1 MATFCMIKLE
11 FPVFLVDN
19 SIGNPEAAENTIA
32 WSYE

>member
-1 MATFCMIKLE
+1 MGTFCMIKLE

-19 SIGNPEAAENTIA
+19 SIGNPEAAENIIA